1 MLHYWEVKN
10 NYEQLSCLKY
20 MCGEA
25 VELEMALTNSSIVT
39 VTFAA
44 MTLEAFFNDYAAKK
58 LGDKFFYENFEIL
71 RPMGKLQLIAKF
83 ILKAD
88 VVKGTTLW
96 NLADSLFR
104 ERNKYV
110 HSKSEDG
117 HDLGMTEDEY
127 KEFLAFVETD
137 EGKGFLSQPSEVD
150 MKTPNAM
157 LKSAFDALCA
167 LRDVG
172 KFFDEHDG
180 EKTALA
186 ELLSAGGCIA
196 ASPDEIAH
204 VQEVQKELGIPVIA

>member
-1 MLHYWEVKN
+1 
-10 NYEQLSCLKY
+10 
-20 MCGEA
+20 
-25 VELEMALTNSSIVT
+25 
-39 VTFAA
+39 

-150 MKTPNAM
+150 MAKGIRQSVN
-157 LKSAFDALCA
+157 
-167 LRDVG
+167 LR
-172 KFFDEHDG
+172 KRI
-180 EKTALA
+180 
-186 ELLSAGGCIA
+186 IA
-196 ASPDEIAH
+196 AIKITSLTAIFIDYDHLILPTIPAEKADLIKSFNHVYSLNYYEFWNPNPGYCTYMHGFSKGKTERSILPEI
-204 VQEVQKELGIPVIA
+204 